1 MGVSLTLLPGVGVT
15 FATAGMT
22 SATGHCHT
30 FDKRA
35 DGYVR
40 GEACTGMVLRAA
52 EVDSPEAF
60 FLLGSCVRQ
69 DGKSASLTA
78 PS

>member
-1 MGVSLTLLPGVGVT
+1 MLLPGIGIT

-22 SATGHCHT
+22 SAKGHCHT

-35 DGYVR
+35 DGYAR
-40 GEACTGMVLRAA
+40 GEACTGSVLRAS
-52 EVDSPEAF
+52 ESDSPIVF
-60 FLLGSCVRQ
+60 SLLGSCVRQ